1 MRDSKIGK
9 MMAAHPQQKV
19 RIPETTIAS
28 AAVNNPKTTV
38 HTLEYHD
45 SLEKPSSASRRQRNL
60 ND

>member
-1 MRDSKIGK
+1 
-9 MMAAHPQQKV
+9 MAAHPQQKV

>member
-28 AAVNNPKTTV
+28 AAENNPNIRVQVT
-38 HTLEYHD
+38 ENQD
-45 SLEKPSSASRRQRNL
+45 SKEKPSKADKRQSS
-60 ND
+60 